1 MASGF
6 RTPMQTLLRT
16 GADMDSLLALDRS
29 LAAGSYYASTVVPT
43 PLLPALEGSV
53 DCDVAVVGAGIAGLS
68 AAIELAQQG
77 LSVHVLEGQRLGFGA
92 SGRNGGQVLHGLA
105 CDLGQ
110 IERQLGRACARQ
122 VFDTTLEGIELLHR
136 RCATFGIDA
145 DWQPGYVNVAVKPG
159 KARQLWAEADALERH
174 YGHVQQRIGPQE
186 MPLWVNTPRY
196 VAGVYDPRCG
206 HINPLKYTLGLA
218 RAARA
223 VGVQVHEMSPVRR
236 LVHGPA
242 CTLYTP
248 TGSVHARQVVLAG
261 NVHLQGIDSALHA
274 RLMPVASYIVATQA
288 LHRELAHSLLPSAAA
303 VSDNNVVL
311 DYFRITPERRML
323 YGGRV
328 GFGRTPPADYAEAV
342 RARMVRTFPALQGK
356 PIDFAWGGYVD
367 ITLNRAP
374 DFGRLGPHRNVY
386 HLQGFCGHGVALA
399 GMAGHMVAQAITTD
413 SGRFD
418 VFARLRHRPF
428 PGGAWL
434 RTPALVLGMG
444 WYRLQDA
451 LA

>member
-1 MASGF
+1 
-6 RTPMQTLLRT
+6 
-16 GADMDSLLALDRS
+16 MDSLLALDRA
-29 LAAGSYYASTVVPT
+29 LAAGSYYTSTAT
-43 PLLPALEGSV
+43 PAPLQGALEGRV
-53 DCDVAVVGAGIAGLS
+53 DCDVAVVGGGIAGLS
-68 AAIELAQQG
+68 AAIDLAQRG
-77 LSVHVLEGQRLGFGA
+77 LSVHLLEGQRLGFGA

-105 CDLGQ
+105 CDLDVV
-110 IERQLGRACARQ
+110 ERQLGRAGARQ
-122 VFDTTLEGIELLHR
+122 VFDTTLEGIALLHQ
-136 RCATFGIDA
+136 RCAAFGIEA
-145 DWQPGYVNVAVKPG
+145 DWQPGYLNVAVKPG
-159 KARQLWAEADALERH
+159 KARALWADADALAQR
-174 YGHVQQRIGPQE
+174 YGHAQQRIAPGE
-186 MPLWVNTPRY
+186 MAQWVNAPRY
-196 VAGVYDPRCG
+196 VAGVYDAVCG
-206 HINPLKYTLGLA
+206 HLNPLKYTLGLA

-223 VGVQVHEMSPVRR
+223 VGVRVHEMSPVRR

-261 NVHLQGIDSALHA
+261 NVHLQGMDAALHA
-274 RLMPVASYIVATQA
+274 RLMPVASYIVATQP
-288 LHRELAHSLLPSAAA
+288 LHRELAHSLLPCGAA

-311 DYFRITPERRML
+311 DYFRLTPERRML

-328 GFGRTPPADYAEAV
+328 GFGRTPPRNYGEV
-342 RARMVRTFPALQGK
+342 MRARMVRTFPALEGK

-367 ITLNRAP
+367 LTLNRAP

-399 GMAGHMVAQAITTD
+399 GMAGQMVAQAIAAD
-413 SGRFD
+413 ASRFD

-434 RTPALVLGMG
+434 RTPALVLGMA